1 MHGLKISLSLG
12 KDHIRAFQQP
22 SRSLSHVL
30 QRRSRH
36 ATAVICNI
44 CNTVQPNLCGVLPGG
59 VVQRVLSAHQ
69 NCNGK
74 GREPSGKLFDHQ
86 TVADH
91 LTAVVRHID
100 QAAGLLQIGKKGF
113 PRFLIQLFSGRP
125 VQKRKQRFL
134 LHRARHTEINV
145 IGRSCV
151 QHGCMQTFSLFLL
164 FYLLLQIR
172 HQRKHQSVKFLLDL
186 RIVLGRPENFFIYP
200 VDPIHQ
206 YRGRIRRGSLRNH
219 SGHTAQIIAL
229 LSVRS
234 NSSDPFLLPVHHTA
248 DTGCAQFH
256 NYLFSSPPQ
265 AAF

>member
-125 VQKRKQRFL
+125 VQKRKQCLL
-134 LHRARHTEINV
+134 LHRARHTEIDV
-145 IGRSCV
+145 IGRPCV
-151 QHGCMQTFSLFLL
+151 QHGRMQTFSLFLL
-164 FYLLLQIR
+164 FYFLLQIR